1 MKNKILF
8 LFVIIFYSC
17 SFDNK
22 SGIWKNENLITKENN
37 DSFRDFKKLSI
48 TYSPY
53 NKIVNIKKNF
63 KLKSP
68 ALINVTEWNDIF
80 LSDNNNL
87 LNLKYSNFN
96 KQDFRSKKITR
107 KNISNY
113 ILSDSKNIIC
123 SDLNGNIFI
132 YSLVEN
138 KLVNKFNFYK
148 KKFKNIEKKLNLIVE
163 NGIIYVSDNI
173 GFLYAFDYKKNKVI
187 WAKNHKIPFRSNL
200 KIFQDKLL
208 ASNQN
213 NNLYFFN
220 KYSGEIIKLIPTEE
234 TVVKNVFTNNLSLN
248 NNYTFFLNTY
258 GTLYSIEKNLLRLTW
273 ILAWSLRICLRVALN
288 LHVTP

>member
-1 MKNKILF
+1 MKKKFLF

-22 SGIWKNENLITKENN
+22 SGIWKNENLITEENN
-37 DSFRDFKKLSI
+37 DSFREFKKLSI
-48 TYSPY
+48 TYSPF

-138 KLVNKFNFYK
+138 FFCHLNF
-148 KKFKNIEKKLNLIVE
+148 
-163 NGIIYVSDNI
+163 
-173 GFLYAFDYKKNKVI
+173 GFLSSK
-187 WAKNHKIPFRSNL
+187 SL
-200 KIFQDKLL
+200 TLDKYGN
-208 ASNQN
+208 S
-213 NNLYFFN
+213 FFHT
-220 KYSGEIIKLIPTEE
+220 S
-234 TVVKNVFTNNLSLN
+234 
-248 NNYTFFLNTY
+248 
-258 GTLYSIEKNLLRLTW
+258 
-273 ILAWSLRICLRVALN
+273 
-288 LHVTP
+288 